1 MPIHSTELS
10 SCARYAELP
19 VLMAFLARQA
29 EQTGSSAADILR
41 FQLVL
46 EELFSNTIDHGYGGE
61 CDQLICISVQPRPDG
76 LTLVYRDQ
84 APAFDPTVT
93 SSSAQAEGFVGGL
106 GIKLVLGLTQGIRY
120 YRVADGNRIE
130 LEL

>member
-10 SCARYAELP
+10 SCARYTELP
-19 VLMAFLARQA
+19 VLMEFVARLAEKA
-29 EQTGSSAADILR
+29 GSSAADILR

-61 CDQLICISVQPRPDG
+61 CDQLICVAVQPRPGG
-76 LTLVYRDQ
+76 LTLVYHDQ
-84 APAFDPTVT
+84 APAFDPTLF
-93 SSSAQAEGFVGGL
+93 SSSAQGEGLIGGL
-106 GIKLVLGLTQGIRY
+106 GIKLVLGMTQAIRY

-130 LEL
+130 LDL